1 MGALADLWKSERG
14 LIAVALLIAA
24 TTLCG
29 MAVITVQQWMDF
41 AKWIFTTYAVAKTVT
56 GVVAIAKSSVPVEQ
70 STSISPTSSV
80 TP

>member
-56 GVVAIAKSSVPVEQ
+56 GVVAIAKSVPAEQ
-70 STSISPTSSV
+70 PTSTTPTSSV